1 MPQKISINLKF
12 KFSGE
17 AGEGIVSTGEVLMK
31 VAAIMG
37 YHSVAYKSFPPN
49 IRGGYSQS
57 LVTISENPII
67 SALSDFD
74 ILFSLSDSSFKID
87 SKNIKNGNLVIIE
100 SNILKN
106 IENKRKIDFLQKMGA
121 IVYSAPVSKIGK
133 EIASSTKIRS
143 TITLGI
149 ISFLL
154 DIPLT
159 LMLDTILKRFG
170 HKGSKIHDLNSTAVK
185 KGFSW
190 AKKNFNQISSYKIL
204 QKTTLNRNQ
213 VIFDGNQ
220 AISAGAIIAGCTFF
234 SSYPITPATS
244 IGECMAEH
252 LPQVNGFSYQ
262 AEDEIAALGAV
273 VGASFSGS
281 KAMTATSGPGLSL
294 MQEFIGYSSMI
305 ELPIVIVDVQRA
317 GPSTG
322 MPTKHGQDDLFAAI
336 FGSHGESPRIVLSP
350 TNLQD
355 CFHTTV
361 EAFNISEQYQCP
373 VILLS
378 DSSLAMIS
386 GTMEIPK
393 ITDDKI
399 TRRFILSEYSYKESF
414 SRFECTENGLN
425 PIPVPGFSPDTYRV
439 SGVEHDKNGA
449 PSVDCDNRIKQ
460 IKKRFGKIKS
470 VENNNSSL
478 IEWDLEKSQLYKAD
492 FSLIAWGLT
501 ASVAKQAVINLR
513 KKGFHIAAIY
523 PRLLYPVCKNAI
535 ETLLQ
540 FSSLVIIPESNFT
553 GQYSKLIRMYTDANP
568 VSFTLSRG
576 EAFTPGEIQT
586 FCDQIA
592 GKNRCKKP
600 ETRQYV

>member
-1 MPQKISINLKF
+1 MPQKMTIDLKI
-12 KFSGE
+12 KISGE

-273 VGASFSGS
+273 
-281 KAMTATSGPGLSL
+281 
-294 MQEFIGYSSMI
+294 
-305 ELPIVIVDVQRA
+305 
-317 GPSTG
+317 
-322 MPTKHGQDDLFAAI
+322 
-336 FGSHGESPRIVLSP
+336 
-350 TNLQD
+350 
-355 CFHTTV
+355 
-361 EAFNISEQYQCP
+361 
-373 VILLS
+373 
-378 DSSLAMIS
+378 
-386 GTMEIPK
+386 
-393 ITDDKI
+393 
-399 TRRFILSEYSYKESF
+399 
-414 SRFECTENGLN
+414 
-425 PIPVPGFSPDTYRV
+425 
-439 SGVEHDKNGA
+439 
-449 PSVDCDNRIKQ
+449 
-460 IKKRFGKIKS
+460 
-470 VENNNSSL
+470 
-478 IEWDLEKSQLYKAD
+478 
-492 FSLIAWGLT
+492 
-501 ASVAKQAVINLR
+501 
-513 KKGFHIAAIY
+513 
-523 PRLLYPVCKNAI
+523 
-535 ETLLQ
+535 
-540 FSSLVIIPESNFT
+540 
-553 GQYSKLIRMYTDANP
+553 
-568 VSFTLSRG
+568 
-576 EAFTPGEIQT
+576 
-586 FCDQIA
+586 
-592 GKNRCKKP
+592 
-600 ETRQYV
+600 